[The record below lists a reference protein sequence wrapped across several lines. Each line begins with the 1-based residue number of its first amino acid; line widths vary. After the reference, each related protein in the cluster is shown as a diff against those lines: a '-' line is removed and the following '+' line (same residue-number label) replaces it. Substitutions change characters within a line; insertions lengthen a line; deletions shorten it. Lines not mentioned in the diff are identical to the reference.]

1 MPRRIC
7 DSCGKEKD
15 VRGGKTCESGH
26 FICQDCV
33 YGSGLQPLI
42 SSSRKQCPICGKQL
56 R

>member
-15 VRGGKTCESGH
+15 VSGGKTCENSH
-26 FICQDCV
+26 FVCRDCI
-33 YGSGLQPLI
+33 YGGFFGPDRTACPLCKK
-42 SSSRKQCPICGKQL
+42 SL